1 VRHPD
6 DEPEHVGDSGL
17 VWLLAAGLVAVIA
30 VALTLLVRS
39 VVADDLAELEPGR
52 LLATWAAR

>member
-6 DEPEHVGDSGL
+6 DEPEHDGDAGP

-39 VVADDLAELEPGR
+39 VLADDLAELEPGR